1 MCLAYQ
7 SGSKTIDGLNII
19 DGKVDG
25 KIPLAKYEK
34 YRVDSVHNIN
44 SDIMTLGKYES
55 TIRADGTRDYSVS
68 DLGAYIVKAGDTT
81 YFSLGTKWDKIT
93 DRYNLDV
100 VGQNMFD
107 YFNKPV
113 LDDAVNAGKE
123 IRFSHNPQAYGECA
137 LKWEWDYLQE
147 KHGYFALEKKGDFWY
162 ATK

>member
-123 IRFSHNPQAYGECA
+123 IRFSHNP
-137 LKWEWDYLQE
+137 
-147 KHGYFALEKKGDFWY
+147 
-162 ATK
+162 